1 MRNTSGAKYLLVFA
15 LLLSVAALS
24 LGFAAFTSTLTIKS
38 SAEYTAPNEF
48 NLKFSTTNSGITTGS
63 VTPTLSPSTGTVKP
77 TGQSATLSDTTIQ
90 GLKATF
96 TDTNQSVK
104 YSFYAYNASE
114 FLGYLNSVSIG
125 TKTCTPGRG
134 TTASFVTQACNGIS
148 LSVKVGSN
156 TYTSSNT
163 NISSHTLAKNTGEAI
178 EVTIAYADGA
188 QKADGDFTV
197 TFGDTTL
204 IYGTAD

>member
-1 MRNTSGAKYLLVFA
+1 MRNNTGAKYLLVFA

-38 SAEYTAPNEF
+38 SAAYTGGGF
-48 NLKFSTTNSGITTGS
+48 NLKFSTSNSGIVTGS
-63 VTPTLSPSTGTVKP
+63 VTPTTTPATGTPKP
-77 TGQSATLSDTTIQ
+77 TGDTATLSETTIQ

-114 FLGYLNSVSIG
+114 FVGYLNSVSLG
-125 TKTCTPGRG
+125 SKTCTPGDG
-134 TTASFVTQACNGIS
+134 TTASYVTQACNGIS

-178 EVTIAYADGA
+178 EVTITYADGSA
-188 QKADGDFTV
+188 KADGDFTV